1 MPRSL
6 SPAALASANAQST
19 DEVWLVLLTIEHNE
33 IDSPIRVVNN
43 TEDIVSRGQTYIGF
57 PFDFELPGEDAD
69 APTKARLRIDNVDRR
84 IVEAVRTISSPPL
97 VTLEVILASAPD
109 TVEFSFSGL
118 TMREI
123 DYDVSSVSGD
133 LLFESIFAEPV
144 TYTMTPSRF
153 PGLF

>member
-6 SPAALASANAQST
+6 TSTALASANAQQT
-19 DEVWLVLLTIEHNE
+19 DEVWLVLLTIQHNDLE
-33 IDSPIRVVNN
+33 QPIRVVNN
-43 TEDIVSRGQTYIGF
+43 TEQIVSRGQTYVGF

-69 APTKARLRIDNVDRR
+69 SPSKARLRIDNVDRR
-84 IVEAVRTISSPPL
+84 IVEVVRRISSPPL

-109 TVEFSFSGL
+109 TVEFVFSGL

-123 DYDVSSVSGD
+123 DYDVTSVSGD

-153 PGLF
+153 PGLY

>member
-33 IDSPIRVVNN
+33 IDAPIRVVNN

-69 APTKARLRIDNVDRR
+69 APTKARRR